1 MVSFVLSLLLL
12 QVTAP
17 AVTVPP
23 PPPGWTSA
31 PLDANLI
38 DHFTRA
44 ESDGTVGEIF
54 VRRQVCDC
62 QPDEMTDMLEHAVRQ
77 FSGATIT
84 RDTLQVC
91 GQKAYRLI
99 ATGLAAAPPR
109 KNIVVVAFRSGDA
122 LVTQQYAFSQPQ
134 PAADAVTTLESL
146 CPQAP

>member
-1 MVSFVLSLLLL
+1 MGRLGNLRAPSGLRLS
-12 QVTAP
+12 
-17 AVTVPP
+17 
-23 PPPGWTSA
+23 
-31 PLDANLI
+31 
-38 DHFTRA
+38 TRRN
-44 ESDGTVGEIF
+44 D
-54 VRRQVCDC
+54 R
-62 QPDEMTDMLEHAVRQ
+62 HAGACRRQ